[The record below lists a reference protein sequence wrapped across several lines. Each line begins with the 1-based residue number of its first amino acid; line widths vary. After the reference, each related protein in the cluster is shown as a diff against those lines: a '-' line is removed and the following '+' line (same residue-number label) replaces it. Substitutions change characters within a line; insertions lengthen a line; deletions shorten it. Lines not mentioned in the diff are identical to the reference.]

1 MNEGMECF
9 LRFKLTAHLTRRM
22 QSAGKNHTPN
32 PTPIAKSASV
42 AVYEFSKRESAK
54 ILWFQLL
61 WPECTADAKF
71 GRFV

>member
-1 MNEGMECF
+1 
-9 LRFKLTAHLTRRM
+9 M

-42 AVYEFSKRESAK
+42 AVYEFSKRELAK